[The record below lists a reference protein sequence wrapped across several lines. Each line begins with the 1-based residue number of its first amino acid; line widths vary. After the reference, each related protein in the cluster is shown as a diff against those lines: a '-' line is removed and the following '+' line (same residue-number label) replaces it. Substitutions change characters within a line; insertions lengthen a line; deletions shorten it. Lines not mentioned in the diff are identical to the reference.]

1 MDGWMAL
8 SFIWM
13 IYGITATLVFLKQR
27 SELRK
32 LRKDMFNPKID
43 GKVIIDHSDPD
54 VPYIFLQLEK
64 GVDSLTNRK
73 LLYLEVDNQ
82 GLSRD

>member
-13 IYGITATLVFLKQR
+13 IYGIAATLVFLKQR

-43 GKVIIDHSDPD
+43 GTVIIDHSDSD
-54 VPYIFLQLEK
+54 GPYIFLQLEK